1 MSSTLLR
8 FDLKNKLG
16 FLPTRYKKRTSEEPK
31 IPVQFS
37 SVSSLVKFLQ

>member
-8 FDLKNKLG
+8 FDLKNIG

-31 IPVQFS
+31 IPMQFI